1 MIMGGTFLSVVGIT
15 LYIAKN
21 SSGEI
26 TEVGKS
32 SRTNWM
38 G

>member
-1 MIMGGTFLSVVGIT
+1 MVMVGTFLSVIGIT
-15 LYIAKN
+15 LYIAKH

-38 G
+38 S

>member
-1 MIMGGTFLSVVGIT
+1 MLGTFISVISIT

-21 SSGEI
+21 STGEI

>member
-1 MIMGGTFLSVVGIT
+1 MLGTFLIAAGIT
-15 LYIAKN
+15 IYIAKH
-21 SSGEI
+21 STGEI

>member
-1 MIMGGTFLSVVGIT
+1 MVGIFAT
-15 LYIAKN
+15 ATGITIYITKN

-32 SRTNWM
+32 SRSNWM